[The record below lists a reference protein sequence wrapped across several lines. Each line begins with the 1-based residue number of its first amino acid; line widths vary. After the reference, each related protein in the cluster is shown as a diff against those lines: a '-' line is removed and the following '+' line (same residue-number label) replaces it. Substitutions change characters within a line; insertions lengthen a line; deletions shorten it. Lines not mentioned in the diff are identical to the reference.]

1 MRGMQSSGM
10 RPMRS
15 WTVWCLLLAPL
26 FVVAVLSTQRA
37 AGESW
42 EALMAPSRKAARTT
56 PLRVAPPPA
65 DLSAL
70 LSLPPGPDRNKPVA
84 LASAEPPPASKD
96 LLSLRRQIARTIAAY
111 AQRPLNTLEHN
122 PWELMHWSIAYGPA
136 AEVRLGGARGDRISC
151 LGWLNMGG
159 RCRGLVMLAS
169 QNDQLIALR
178 GKGMQGH
185 VAQYLA
191 VLAQCRVASAS
202 PIEIDGR
209 SFTVADLIETEQL
222 ACSEYNELT
231 FTLIAMAHYLHT
243 DETWGGADGTKWSL
257 PRLVEEE
264 IGQPLRGAPCGG
276 THRLFGL
283 AYACQRRREATGA
296 LDGVYVAAN
305 RYVRGQQ
312 QRLFGELQNSDG
324 SFSTDWFNRAEDGD
338 DVERKLRTSGHMLEF
353 LVSTAD
359 QHVLYHPRTVAAV
372 QFVADILHAEP
383 QRDWKIGPMCHALHA
398 LSIYQERLWG
408 ALVPGAVAAYS
419 GPMKAKHLATR
430 LASTAGTDRVTNDRS
445 RPGN

>member
-1 MRGMQSSGM
+1 MR
-10 RPMRS
+10 RMRS
-15 WTVWCLLLAPL
+15 WIIWCLLLAPL
-26 FVVAVLSTQRA
+26 FALAGLSTQRA
-37 AGESW
+37 VGESW
-42 EALMAPSRKAARTT
+42 ETLTAPGRKVARAS
-56 PLRVAPPPA
+56 PLRVTP
-65 DLSAL
+65 
-70 LSLPPGPDRNKPVA
+70 LPPGRPSPVPLPPGSDRSQPSV
-84 LASAEPPPASKD
+84 LASAEPPPASKG

-136 AEVRLGGARGDRISC
+136 AEVRLGGGSGDRISC

-191 VLAQCRVASAS
+191 VLAQCRVSPPS

-222 ACSEYNELT
+222 ACSENNELT

-312 QRLFGELQNSDG
+312 QRLFGELQNPDG

-372 QFVADILHAEP
+372 QFVADVLYGEP

-408 ALVPGAVAAYS
+408 TLVPGAVAAYH

-445 RPGN
+445 GAGN

>member
-1 MRGMQSSGM
+1 
-10 RPMRS
+10 MRS
-15 WTVWCLLLAPL
+15 WIIWCLLLAPL
-26 FVVAVLSTQRA
+26 FALAGLSTQRA
-37 AGESW
+37 VGESW
-42 EALMAPSRKAARTT
+42 ETLTAPGRKAARTT
-56 PLRVAPPPA
+56 PLRVTPLSPVRPSPVPPPA
-65 DLSAL
+65 GS
-70 LSLPPGPDRNKPVA
+70 DRSQPSV

-136 AEVRLGGARGDRISC
+136 AEVRLGGGSGDRISC

-191 VLAQCRVASAS
+191 VLAQCRVSPPS

-222 ACSEYNELT
+222 ACSENNELT

-312 QRLFGELQNSDG
+312 QRLFGELQNPDG

-338 DVERKLRTSGHMLEF
+338 DAERKLRTSGHMLEF

-372 QFVADILHAEP
+372 QFVADVLYGEP

-408 ALVPGAVAAYS
+408 TLVPGAVAAYH

-430 LASTAGTDRVTNDRS
+430 LASTAGTNRVTNDRS
-445 RPGN
+445 EAGN

>member
-1 MRGMQSSGM
+1 
-10 RPMRS
+10 MRS
-15 WTVWCLLLAPL
+15 WIIWCLLLAPL
-26 FVVAVLSTQRA
+26 FALAGLSTQRA
-37 AGESW
+37 VGESW
-42 EALMAPSRKAARTT
+42 ETLTAPGRKPARAS
-56 PLRVAPPPA
+56 PLRVTPLPPVRPSPVPPP
-65 DLSAL
+65 
-70 LSLPPGPDRNKPVA
+70 PGSDRSQPSV

-136 AEVRLGGARGDRISC
+136 AEVRLGGGSGDRISC

-191 VLAQCRVASAS
+191 VLAQCRVSPPS

-222 ACSEYNELT
+222 ACSENNELT

-264 IGQPLRGAPCGG
+264 IGEPLRGAPCGG

-283 AYACQRRREATGA
+283 AYACQRRREATGG

-312 QRLFGELQNSDG
+312 QRLFGELQNPDG

-372 QFVADILHAEP
+372 QFVADVLYGEP

-408 ALVPGAVAAYS
+408 SLVPGAVAAYH

-430 LASTAGTDRVTNDRS
+430 LASTAGVDRVTNDRS
-445 RPGN
+445 EAGK